1 MPSGCVRKSE
11 NAVLFK
17 SLCIIHLK
25 ATIVFFFSGKINYC
39 YRNMFITTIMFV
51 FFAGTIVVT
60 AGEGLF
66 DFKVNSFSYTNNE
79 INSEKSRNLY
89 VIFSRRWGATLSRMN
104 DLFNLPSKYY
114 FGFIS
119 LVGYTLYLV

>member
-1 MPSGCVRKSE
+1 M
-11 NAVLFK
+11 
-17 SLCIIHLK
+17 
-25 ATIVFFFSGKINYC
+25 TIVFFSGKINYC

-89 VIFSRRWGATLSRMN
+89 VIFSCRWGATLSRID
-104 DLFNLPSKYY
+104 DLFLSIL
-114 FGFIS
+114 F
-119 LVGYTLYLV
+119 